1 MKRKILKISSVN
13 SVKFQQLVTTEG
25 QFECSF
31 NKVIKFLKLTS
42 LRKGCR
48 KTLDFDA
55 SAEANPE
62 ILLGT
67 LCFQPN
73 KKITV
78 SALSEL
84 LHQER

>member
-1 MKRKILKISSVN
+1 
-13 SVKFQQLVTTEG
+13 
-25 QFECSF
+25 
-31 NKVIKFLKLTS
+31 LTS

-48 KTLDFDA
+48 KTLDFDT
-55 SAEANPE
+55 SAEASPE

-84 LHQER
+84 LHQERVIRLSTRHSIEGT